1 MRRFLRQSRLNGPA
15 LILVVLILL
24 AAAFGEVIA
33 PHPPRKQNLANRLQ
47 PPSAAHWFGTDDY
60 GRDIFSRVLS
70 GARISIQVAVVVLG
84 VAVSLGTLIGA
95 AAGLLGG
102 WADAVL
108 MRLTD
113 LFLAFPALVLASAIS
128 AALGSNLTN
137 TMLALSMVY
146 WPWYARLARGQVM
159 ALAQRD
165 FIQAARALGMN
176 DVHILFRHMLRNIL
190 PILLVQISL
199 DVGYAILYTSALS
212 FLGLGA
218 QRPEPEWGLML
229 NDSRKFVQTAPW
241 TMFYPGLALT
251 LTVLAFN
258 LLGDGLR
265 DYLDPRLRGQRVTG

>member
-1 MRRFLRQSRLNGPA
+1 MRRFLRQSRLNSFA
-15 LILVVLILL
+15 AVVSALILL
-24 AAAFGEVIA
+24 AALFGESLA
-33 PHPPRKQNLANRLQ
+33 PHPPRKQNLAQRLQ
-47 PPSAAHWFGTDDY
+47 PPSAEHWFGTDDF

-70 GARISIQVAVVVLG
+70 GARISVQVAVVVLS
-84 VAVSLGTLIGA
+84 VAVTLGTFIGA
-95 AAGLLGG
+95 IAGLLGG
-102 WADAVL
+102 WVDTAL

-113 LFLAFPALVLASAIS
+113 VFLAFPALILASAIG
-128 AALGSNLTN
+128 AALGNNLTN
-137 TMLALSMVY
+137 TMLALSVVY
-146 WPWYARLARGQVM
+146 WPWYARLARGQVL
-159 ALAQRD
+159 ALSQRE
-165 FIQAARALGMN
+165 FVQAARAVGMSAPQ
-176 DVHILFRHMLRNIL
+176 ILSRHMLRNIL

-199 DVGYAILYTSALS
+199 DVGYVILYTSALS

-265 DYLDPRLRGQRVTG
+265 DYLDPRLRAGRS

>member
-1 MRRFLRQSRLNGPA
+1 MRRFVRQSRLNG
-15 LILVVLILL
+15 LVLVMVALILL
-24 AAAFGEVIA
+24 AATLGEALA

-95 AAGLLGG
+95 VAGLLGG

-113 LFLAFPALVLASAIS
+113 VFLAFPALVLASAIG

-159 ALAQRD
+159 ALAQRE
-165 FIQAARALGMN
+165 FILAARALGMH
-176 DVHILFRHMLRNIL
+176 DLHILFRHMLRNIL

-199 DVGYAILYTSALS
+199 DVGYVILYTSALS

-251 LTVLAFN
+251 LTVLTFN
-258 LLGDGLR
+258 LLGDALR
-265 DYLDPRLRGQRVTG
+265 DYLDPRLRASRVAG

>member
-1 MRRFLRQSRLNGPA
+1 MSRFLRQSRLNG
-15 LILVVLILL
+15 LTLGLVVVILL
-24 AAAFGEVIA
+24 AALLGEVAA
-33 PHPPRKQNLANRLQ
+33 PHSPRKQNLANRLQ
-47 PPSAAHWFGTDDY
+47 PPSAEHWFGTDDY

-70 GARISIQVAVVVLG
+70 GARISIQVAAVVLG
-84 VAVSLGTLIGA
+84 IAVTLGTLIGA
-95 AAGLLGG
+95 VAGLLGG
-102 WADAVL
+102 WVDAVL

-113 LFLAFPALVLASAIS
+113 LFLAFPALVLASAIG

-159 ALAQRD
+159 ALSQRD
-165 FIQAARALGMN
+165 FVQAARALGMS
-176 DVHILFRHMLRNIL
+176 DASILRRHMLRNIL

-199 DVGYAILYTSALS
+199 DVGYVILYTSALS

-229 NDSRKFVQTAPW
+229 NDSRRFVQTAPW

-251 LTVLAFN
+251 LAVLAFN

-265 DYLDPRLRGQRVTG
+265 DYLDPRLRSQRA

>member
-1 MRRFLRQSRLNGPA
+1 MRRFLRQSRLNSLAVA
-15 LILVVLILL
+15 LCALILL
-24 AAAFGEVIA
+24 AAIFGEALA
-33 PHPPRKQNLANRLQ
+33 PHSPRKQNLARRLQ
-47 PPSAAHWFGTDDY
+47 PPSVAHWFGTDDF

-70 GARISIQVAVVVLG
+70 GARISIQVAVVVLS
-84 VAVSLGTLIGA
+84 VAVTVGTLIGA
-95 AAGLLGG
+95 VAGLLGG
-102 WADAVL
+102 WVDTAL

-113 LFLAFPALVLASAIS
+113 VFLAFPALILASAIG
-128 AALGSNLTN
+128 AALGNNLTN
-137 TMLALSMVY
+137 TMLALSVVY
-146 WPWYARLARGQVM
+146 WPWYARLARGQVL
-159 ALAQRD
+159 ALSQRE
-165 FIQAARALGMN
+165 FVQAARAVGMGTAQ
-176 DVHILFRHMLRNIL
+176 VLSRHMLRNIL

-199 DVGYAILYTSALS
+199 DVGYVILYTSALS

-265 DYLDPRLRGQRVTG
+265 DYLDPRLRAARG

>member
-1 MRRFLRQSRLNGPA
+1 MRRFLRQSRLNSFA
-15 LILVVLILL
+15 AVLSALILL
-24 AAAFGEVIA
+24 AALFGESLA
-33 PHPPRKQNLANRLQ
+33 PHPPRKQNLAQRLQ
-47 PPSAAHWFGTDDY
+47 PPSAEHWFGTDDF

-70 GARISIQVAVVVLG
+70 GARISVQVAVVVLSI
-84 VAVSLGTLIGA
+84 AVTLGTFIGA
-95 AAGLLGG
+95 IAGLLGG
-102 WADAVL
+102 WVDTAL

-113 LFLAFPALVLASAIS
+113 VFLAFPALILASAIG
-128 AALGSNLTN
+128 AALGNNLTN
-137 TMLALSMVY
+137 TMLALSVVY
-146 WPWYARLARGQVM
+146 WPWYARLARGQVL
-159 ALAQRD
+159 ALSQRE
-165 FIQAARALGMN
+165 FVQAARAVGMGAPQ
-176 DVHILFRHMLRNIL
+176 ILSRHMLRNIL

-199 DVGYAILYTSALS
+199 DVGYVILYTSALS

-265 DYLDPRLRGQRVTG
+265 DYLDPRLRVERS

>member
-165 FIQAARALGMN
+165 FVQAARALGMN

>member
-1 MRRFLRQSRLNGPA
+1 MKRFMRQSWLNGPVLFLIA
-15 LILVVLILL
+15 LLVLTAALGELL
-24 AAAFGEVIA
+24 A
-33 PHPPRKQNLANRLQ
+33 PHPPRQQNLANRLQ
-47 PPSAAHWFGTDDY
+47 PPSTAHWFGTDDY

-70 GARISIQVAVVVLG
+70 GARISIQVAFVVLS

-95 AAGLLGG
+95 VAGLLGG
-102 WADAVL
+102 WVDAVL

-113 LFLAFPALVLASAIS
+113 LFLAFPALVLASAIG
-128 AALGSNLTN
+128 AALGSNLNN

-159 ALAQRD
+159 ALAQCE
-165 FIQAARALGMN
+165 FVQAARALGMH
-176 DVHILFRHMLRNIL
+176 DLHILFHHILRNVL

-199 DVGYAILYTSALS
+199 DVGYVILYTSALS

-251 LTVLAFN
+251 FTVLVFN
-258 LLGDGLR
+258 LLGDALR
-265 DYLDPRLRGQRVTG
+265 DYLDPRLRNSRVAG

>member
-113 LFLAFPALVLASAIS
+113 LLLAFPALVLASAIS

-218 QRPEPEWGLML
+218 QRPEPEWSLML

>member
-95 AAGLLGG
+95 VAGLLGG

-113 LFLAFPALVLASAIS
+113 VFLAFPALVLASAIG

-165 FIQAARALGMN
+165 FVQAARALGMN

>member
-1 MRRFLRQSRLNGPA
+1 MSRFLRQSRLNG
-15 LILVVLILL
+15 LTLGLVILILL
-24 AAAFGEVIA
+24 AALLGEMAA
-33 PHPPRKQNLANRLQ
+33 PHPPRRQNLANRLQ
-47 PPSAAHWFGTDDY
+47 PPSAEHWFGTDDY

-70 GARISIQVAVVVLG
+70 GARISIQVAAVVLS
-84 VAVSLGTLIGA
+84 VAVTLGTLIGA
-95 AAGLLGG
+95 VAGLLGG
-102 WADAVL
+102 WVDAVL

-113 LFLAFPALVLASAIS
+113 LFLAFPALVLASAIG

-165 FIQAARALGMN
+165 FVQAARALGMS
-176 DVHILFRHMLRNIL
+176 DASILRRHMLRNIL

-199 DVGYAILYTSALS
+199 DVGYVILYTSALC

-218 QRPEPEWGLML
+218 QRPEPAWGLML
-229 NDSRKFVQTAPW
+229 NDSRRFVQTAPW

-251 LTVLAFN
+251 LAVLAFN

-265 DYLDPRLRGQRVTG
+265 DYLDPRLRSQRA

>member
-1 MRRFLRQSRLNGPA
+1 MRRFLRQSRLNSFA
-15 LILVVLILL
+15 AVLCAIILL
-24 AAAFGEVIA
+24 AAIFGEAFA
-33 PHPPRKQNLANRLQ
+33 PHPPRKQNLARRLQ
-47 PPSAAHWFGTDDY
+47 PPSAAHWFGTDDF

-70 GARISIQVAVVVLG
+70 GARISVQVAVVVLS
-84 VAVSLGTLIGA
+84 VAVTVGTLIGA

-102 WADAVL
+102 WVDTAL

-113 LFLAFPALVLASAIS
+113 VFLAFPALILASAIG
-128 AALGSNLTN
+128 AALGNNLTN
-137 TMLALSMVY
+137 TMLALSVVY
-146 WPWYARLARGQVM
+146 WPWYARLARGQVL
-159 ALAQRD
+159 ALSQRE
-165 FIQAARALGMN
+165 FVQAARAVGMGAPQ
-176 DVHILFRHMLRNIL
+176 ILSRHMFRNIL

-199 DVGYAILYTSALS
+199 DVGYVILYTSALS

-251 LTVLAFN
+251 VTVLAFN

-265 DYLDPRLRGQRVTG
+265 DYLDPRLRAERG

>member
-1 MRRFLRQSRLNGPA
+1 MRRFLRQSRLNSFA
-15 LILVVLILL
+15 AVLCAIILL
-24 AAAFGEVIA
+24 AAIFGEALA
-33 PHPPRKQNLANRLQ
+33 PHPPRKQNLARRLQ
-47 PPSAAHWFGTDDY
+47 PPSAAHWFGTDDF

-70 GARISIQVAVVVLG
+70 GARISVQVAVVVLS
-84 VAVSLGTLIGA
+84 VAVTVGTLIGT

-102 WADAVL
+102 WVDTAL

-113 LFLAFPALVLASAIS
+113 VFLAFPALILASAIG
-128 AALGSNLTN
+128 AALGNNLTN
-137 TMLALSMVY
+137 TMLALSVVY
-146 WPWYARLARGQVM
+146 WPWYARLARGQVL
-159 ALAQRD
+159 ALSQRE
-165 FIQAARALGMN
+165 FVQAARAVGMGAPQ
-176 DVHILFRHMLRNIL
+176 ILSRHMLRNIL

-199 DVGYAILYTSALS
+199 DVGYVILYTSALS

-251 LTVLAFN
+251 VTVLAFN

-265 DYLDPRLRGQRVTG
+265 DYLDPRLRAERG

>member
-1 MRRFLRQSRLNGPA
+1 MSRFLRQSRLNG
-15 LILVVLILL
+15 LTLGLVILILL
-24 AAAFGEVIA
+24 AALLGEMAA
-33 PHPPRKQNLANRLQ
+33 PHPPRRQNLANRLQ
-47 PPSAAHWFGTDDY
+47 PPSAEHWFGTDDY

-70 GARISIQVAVVVLG
+70 GARISIQVAAVVLS
-84 VAVSLGTLIGA
+84 VAVTLGTLIGA
-95 AAGLLGG
+95 VAGLLGG
-102 WADAVL
+102 WVDAVL

-113 LFLAFPALVLASAIS
+113 LFLAFPALVLASAIG

-159 ALAQRD
+159 ALSQRD
-165 FIQAARALGMN
+165 FVQAARALGMS
-176 DVHILFRHMLRNIL
+176 DASILRRHMLRNIL

-199 DVGYAILYTSALS
+199 DVGYVILYTSALS

-229 NDSRKFVQTAPW
+229 NDSRRFVQTAPW

-251 LTVLAFN
+251 LAVLAFN

-265 DYLDPRLRGQRVTG
+265 DYLDPRLRSQRA

>member
-1 MRRFLRQSRLNGPA
+1 MRRFLRQSRLNSFA
-15 LILVVLILL
+15 AVLSALILL
-24 AAAFGEVIA
+24 AALFGESLA
-33 PHPPRKQNLANRLQ
+33 PHPPRKQNLAQRLQ
-47 PPSAAHWFGTDDY
+47 PPSAEHWFGTDDF

-70 GARISIQVAVVVLG
+70 GARISVQVAVVVLS
-84 VAVSLGTLIGA
+84 VAVTLGTFIGA
-95 AAGLLGG
+95 IAGLLGG
-102 WADAVL
+102 WVDTAL

-113 LFLAFPALVLASAIS
+113 VFLAFPALILASAIG
-128 AALGSNLTN
+128 AALGNNLTN
-137 TMLALSMVY
+137 TMLALSVVY
-146 WPWYARLARGQVM
+146 WPWYARLARGQVL
-159 ALAQRD
+159 ALSQRE
-165 FIQAARALGMN
+165 FVQAARAVGMGAPQ
-176 DVHILFRHMLRNIL
+176 ILSRHMLRNIL

-199 DVGYAILYTSALS
+199 DVGYVILYTSALS

-265 DYLDPRLRGQRVTG
+265 DYLDPRLRAGRR

>member
-1 MRRFLRQSRLNGPA
+1 MRRFLRQSRLNGLA

-165 FIQAARALGMN
+165 FVQAARALGMN